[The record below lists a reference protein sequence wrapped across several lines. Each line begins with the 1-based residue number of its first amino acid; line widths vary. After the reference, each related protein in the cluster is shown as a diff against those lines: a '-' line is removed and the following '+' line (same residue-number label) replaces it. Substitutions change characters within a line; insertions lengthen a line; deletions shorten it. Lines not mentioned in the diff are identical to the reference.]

1 MKEYK
6 SNEELMEYLENKNVI
21 ISDKNRA
28 LNIID
33 NYSYY
38 SVVNTYK
45 YVFKKS
51 DNTYFEGVRF
61 DEIYS
66 LYNFDKN
73 IRFIFL
79 KYALEFELKIRGVM
93 GNILAKN
100 YGLKDYLNKT
110 NFDELADEED
120 IDDII
125 NSINNE
131 IDKNKDKHPAI
142 THYYQTYGFIPPFV
156 AIKILSFGQ
165 ISRWYGLLKQ
175 SDRNEIAKK
184 FNVSPK
190 LLKQILV
197 NMTLARNIC
206 AHSDRFFSFHSKFFM
221 SFKLID
227 STYKV
232 NNNSTNLYMLIK
244 SMEKFLD
251 EKDYKEFIILINE
264 EYTKLKESVKSID
277 TKIILK
283 IMGYPNV

>member
-6 SNEELMEYLENKNVI
+6 HNEELLEHLKNKNVI
-21 ISDKNRA
+21 IDDENIA
-28 LNIID
+28 LNVID

-45 YVFKKS
+45 YVFKKD
-51 DNTYFEGVRF
+51 DNTYIENVRF
-61 DEIYS
+61 NEIYS

-73 IRFIFL
+73 IRTIFL
-79 KYALEFELKIRGVM
+79 KYALEFELKIRGVI

-100 YGLKDYLNKT
+100 YGLKKYLNKI
-110 NFDELADEED
+110 NFDELANEED
-120 IDDII
+120 INNVIE
-125 NSINNE
+125 SINIE
-131 IDKNKDKHPAI
+131 IDKNKGKHPAI
-142 THYYQTYGFIPPFV
+142 SHYDQAYGFIPPFV

-190 LLKQILV
+190 LLKQILI

-206 AHSDRFFSFHSKFFM
+206 AHSDRLFSFHSKFFM
-221 SFKLID
+221 TFSLID
-227 STYKV
+227 NRYKV
-232 NNNSTNLYMLIK
+232 NNNSTNLYMLIR
-244 SMEKFLD
+244 SMEKFLSEQD
-251 EKDYKEFIILINE
+251 YKDLMNLINKEFIKLNE
-264 EYTKLKESVKSID
+264 SIKSID
-277 TKIILK
+277 ARVILK

>member
-6 SNEELMEYLENKNVI
+6 NNEELIEHLENKNVI
-21 ISDKNRA
+21 IDDKNIA

-33 NYSYY
+33 SYSYY
-38 SVVNTYK
+38 SVINTYK
-45 YVFKKS
+45 YVFKKD
-51 DNTYFEGVRF
+51 DNTYFKNVRF

-73 IRFIFL
+73 IRAIFL
-79 KYALEFELKIRGVM
+79 KYALEFELKIRGTI

-100 YGLKDYLNKT
+100 YGLNDYLNKE
-110 NFDELADEED
+110 NFDELAGEND
-120 IDDII
+120 INNII
-125 NSINNE
+125 DSINDE
-131 IDKNKDKHPAI
+131 IDKNKGKHPSI
-142 THYYQTYGFIPPFV
+142 THYDQSYGFIPPFV
-156 AIKILSFGQ
+156 VIKILSFGQ

-184 FNVSPK
+184 FNISPK

-206 AHSDRFFSFHSKFFM
+206 AHSDRLFSFHSKFFM
-221 SFKLID
+221 TFKLID

-232 NNNSTNLYMLIK
+232 NNNSTNLYMLIR
-244 SMEKFLD
+244 SMEKFLNGQ
-251 EKDYKEFIILINE
+251 DYKDLINLVNE
-264 EYTKLKESVKSID
+264 EYKKLAESIKSID
-277 TKIILK
+277 ASVILK

>member
-1 MKEYK
+1 MKGYK
-6 SNEELMEYLENKNVI
+6 NNEELLEHLKNKNVI
-21 ISDKNRA
+21 IDNENTA

-45 YVFKKS
+45 YVFKKD
-51 DNTYFEGVRF
+51 DNTYFENVHFG
-61 DEIYS
+61 EIYS

-73 IRFIFL
+73 IRCIFL
-79 KYALEFELKIRGVM
+79 KYALELELKIKGVM
-93 GNILAKN
+93 GNTLAKKYGMKN
-100 YGLKDYLNKT
+100 YLDKT
-110 NFDELADEED
+110 NFDTLAKEED
-120 IDDII
+120 INNII
-125 NSINNE
+125 DSINIE

-142 THYYQTYGFIPPFV
+142 MHYYQTYNFIPPFV

-184 FNVSPK
+184 FGISPK

-206 AHSDRFFSFHSKFFM
+206 AHSDRLFSLHSKFFM
-221 SFKLID
+221 SFNLID
-227 STYKV
+227 KTYKV
-232 NNNSTNLYMLIK
+232 DNNSTNLYMLLRC
-244 SMEKFLD
+244 MEKFLSS
-251 EKDYKEFIILINE
+251 EEYKNLMILIDNE
-264 EYTKLKESVKSID
+264 YNKLVKSIKSID

-283 IMGYPNV
+283 IMGYPSV

>member
-1 MKEYK
+1 MKEYENNK
-6 SNEELMEYLENKNVI
+6 ELIEHLENKNVI
-21 ISDKNRA
+21 IDDKNVA
-28 LNIID
+28 MNIID

-45 YVFKKS
+45 YVFKKD
-51 DNTYFEGVRF
+51 DNTYLENVHF

-73 IRFIFL
+73 IRTIFL
-79 KYALEFELKIRGVM
+79 KYALEFELKIRGIM

-100 YGLKDYLNKT
+100 YGLNSYLNKE
-110 NFDELADEED
+110 NFDELADEND
-120 IDDII
+120 INNII
-125 NSINNE
+125 NSINDE
-131 IDKNKDKHPAI
+131 IYKNKGKHPAI
-142 THYYQTYGFIPPFV
+142 THYDQTYGFVPPFV

-165 ISRWYGLLKQ
+165 ISRLYGLLKQ

-184 FNVSPK
+184 FNISPK

-206 AHSDRFFSFHSKFFM
+206 AHSDRLFSFHSKFFM
-221 SFKLID
+221 TFKLID

-232 NNNSTNLYMLIK
+232 NNNSTNLYMLIR
-244 SMEKFLD
+244 SMEKFLN
-251 EKDYKEFIILINE
+251 EQDYKNLINLVNE
-264 EYTKLKESVKSID
+264 EYKKLEESIKSID
-277 TKIILK
+277 ASVILK

>member
-6 SNEELMEYLENKNVI
+6 TNEELIEHLESKNIIIDNKNI
-21 ISDKNRA
+21 A

-38 SVVNTYK
+38 PVINTYK
-45 YVFKKS
+45 YVFQKS
-51 DNTYFEGVRF
+51 DNTYFENVRF

-66 LYNFDKN
+66 LYSFDKN
-73 IRFIFL
+73 IRTIFL
-79 KYALEFELKIRGVM
+79 KYALEFELKIRGIM

-100 YGLKDYLNKT
+100 YGLENYLNKES
-110 NFDELADEED
+110 FDDLANEDD
-120 IDDII
+120 IDNIVD
-125 NSINNE
+125 SINVE
-131 IDKNKDKHPAI
+131 IDKNKGKHPAI
-142 THYYQTYGFIPPFV
+142 THYNQAYGFIPPFV

-184 FNVSPK
+184 FNISPK

-206 AHSDRFFSFHSKFFM
+206 AHSDRPFSFHSKFFM

-227 STYKV
+227 SSYKV
-232 NNNSTNLYMLIK
+232 NNNSTNLYMLIRC
-244 SMEKFLD
+244 MEKFLN
-251 EKDYKEFIILINE
+251 KGDYEELIKLIETEFN
-264 EYTKLKESVKSID
+264 KLKESIKSID
-277 TKIILK
+277 AKVILK
-283 IMGYPNV
+283 VMGYPDV

>member
-6 SNEELMEYLENKNVI
+6 NNKELIEHLENKNVI
-21 ISDKNRA
+21 IDDKNIA
-28 LNIID
+28 MNIID

-45 YVFKKS
+45 YVFKK
-51 DNTYFEGVRF
+51 DDKTYFENVHF

-73 IRFIFL
+73 IRTIFL
-79 KYALEFELKIRGVM
+79 KYALEFELKIRGIM

-100 YGLKDYLNKT
+100 YGLKDYLNKE
-110 NFDELADEED
+110 NFDELADEND
-120 IDDII
+120 IHNII
-125 NSINNE
+125 DSINDE
-131 IDKNKDKHPAI
+131 IDKNKGKHPAI
-142 THYYQTYGFIPPFV
+142 THYIQAYGFVPPYV

-184 FNVSPK
+184 FNISPK

-206 AHSDRFFSFHSKFFM
+206 AHSDRLFSFHSKFFM
-221 SFKLID
+221 TFKLID

-232 NNNSTNLYMLIK
+232 NNNSTNLYMLIR
-244 SMEKFLD
+244 SMGKFLN
-251 EKDYKEFIILINE
+251 EQDYKDLINLVNE
-264 EYTKLKESVKSID
+264 EYKKLDESIKSID
-277 TKIILK
+277 ASVILK

>member
-6 SNEELMEYLENKNVI
+6 NNEELLESLKNKNI
-21 ISDKNRA
+21 IIDDEKMT

-45 YVFKKS
+45 YVFKKE
-51 DNTYFEGVRF
+51 DNTYFENVHF

-73 IRFIFL
+73 IRTIFL

-93 GNILAKN
+93 GNTIAKN
-100 YGLKDYLNKT
+100 YGIKDYLNKI
-110 NFDELADEED
+110 NFDELANE
-120 IDDII
+120 DDINNVI
-125 NSINNE
+125 DSINAE
-131 IDKNKDKHPAI
+131 IDKNKGKHPAI
-142 THYYQTYGFIPPFV
+142 THYDQTYGFIPPFV
-156 AIKILSFGQ
+156 VIKILSFGQ

-190 LLKQILV
+190 LLKQILI

-206 AHSDRFFSFHSKFFM
+206 AHSDRLFSFHSKFFM
-221 SFKLID
+221 TFRLID
-227 STYKV
+227 NTYKT
-232 NNNSTNLYMLIK
+232 NNNSTNLYMLIR
-244 SMEKFLD
+244 SMEKFLS
-251 EKDYKEFIILINE
+251 ERDYKDLIN
-264 EYTKLKESVKSID
+264 LINKEFHNLNGSIKSID
-277 TKIILK
+277 TRIILE
-283 IMGYPNV
+283 IMGYPSV

>member
-6 SNEELMEYLENKNVI
+6 NNEELIEHLENKNI
-21 ISDKNRA
+21 IIDDKNIA

-38 SVVNTYK
+38 SVINTYK
-45 YVFKKS
+45 YVFKKD
-51 DNTYFEGVRF
+51 DNTYFENVHF

-66 LYNFDKN
+66 LYKFDKN
-73 IRFIFL
+73 IRTIFL
-79 KYALEFELKIRGVM
+79 KYALEFELKIRGIM

-100 YGLKDYLNKT
+100 YGLNDYFNKE
-110 NFDELADEED
+110 NFDELADEND
-120 IDDII
+120 IDNII
-125 NSINNE
+125 DSINDE
-131 IDKNKDKHPAI
+131 IDKSKGKHPAI
-142 THYYQTYGFIPPFV
+142 THYNQNYGFVPPFV

-165 ISRWYGLLKQ
+165 ISRLYGLLKQ

-184 FNVSPK
+184 FNISSK

-206 AHSDRFFSFHSKFFM
+206 AHSDRLFSFHSKFFM
-221 SFKLID
+221 TFKLID

-232 NNNSTNLYMLIK
+232 KNNSTNLYMLIR
-244 SMEKFLD
+244 SMEKFLN
-251 EKDYKEFIILINE
+251 EQDYNDLINLIDG
-264 EYTKLKESVKSID
+264 EYEKLDESIKSINAS
-277 TKIILK
+277 IILK

>member
-6 SNEELMEYLENKNVI
+6 HNEELLEHLKNKNVI
-21 ISDKNRA
+21 IDDENIA
-28 LNIID
+28 LNVID

-45 YVFKKS
+45 YVFKKD
-51 DNTYFEGVRF
+51 DNTYIENVRF
-61 DEIYS
+61 NEIYS

-73 IRFIFL
+73 IRTIFL
-79 KYALEFELKIRGVM
+79 KYALEFELKIRGVI

-100 YGLKDYLNKT
+100 YGLKKYLNKI
-110 NFDELADEED
+110 NFDELANEED
-120 IDDII
+120 INNVIE
-125 NSINNE
+125 SINIE
-131 IDKNKDKHPAI
+131 IDKNKGKHPAI
-142 THYYQTYGFIPPFV
+142 THYDQAYGFIPPFV

-190 LLKQILV
+190 LLKQILI

-206 AHSDRFFSFHSKFFM
+206 AHSDRLFSFHSKFFM
-221 SFKLID
+221 TFSLID
-227 STYKV
+227 NRYKV
-232 NNNSTNLYMLIK
+232 NNNSTNLYMLIR
-244 SMEKFLD
+244 SMEKFLSEQD
-251 EKDYKEFIILINE
+251 YKDLMNLINKEFIKLNE
-264 EYTKLKESVKSID
+264 SIKSID
-277 TKIILK
+277 ARVILK

>member
-6 SNEELMEYLENKNVI
+6 SNKELIEHLENKNVI
-21 ISDKNRA
+21 INDKNIA
-28 LNIID
+28 MNIID

-45 YVFKKS
+45 YVFKK
-51 DNTYFEGVRF
+51 DDKTYFENVHF

-73 IRFIFL
+73 IRTIFL
-79 KYALEFELKIRGVM
+79 KYALEFELKIRGIM

-100 YGLKDYLNKT
+100 YGLKDYLNKE
-110 NFDELADEED
+110 NFDELADEND
-120 IDDII
+120 INNII
-125 NSINNE
+125 DSINDE
-131 IDKNKDKHPAI
+131 IDKNKGKHPAI
-142 THYYQTYGFIPPFV
+142 THFDQTYNFIPPFV

-184 FNVSPK
+184 FNISPK

-206 AHSDRFFSFHSKFFM
+206 AHSDRLFSFHSKFFM
-221 SFKLID
+221 TFKLID

-232 NNNSTNLYMLIK
+232 NNNSTNLYMLIR
-244 SMEKFLD
+244 SMEKFLN
-251 EKDYKEFIILINE
+251 EQNYKDLINLVNE
-264 EYTKLKESVKSID
+264 EYQKLDESIKSID
-277 TKIILK
+277 ASVILK

>member
-6 SNEELMEYLENKNVI
+6 NNEELLESLKNKNI
-21 ISDKNRA
+21 IIDDEKMT

-45 YVFKKS
+45 YVFKKE
-51 DNTYFEGVRF
+51 DNTYFENVHF

-73 IRFIFL
+73 IRTIFL

-93 GNILAKN
+93 GNTIAKN
-100 YGLKDYLNKT
+100 YGIKDYLNKI
-110 NFDELADEED
+110 NFDELANE
-120 IDDII
+120 DDINNVI
-125 NSINNE
+125 DSINAE
-131 IDKNKDKHPAI
+131 IDKNKGKHPAI
-142 THYYQTYGFIPPFV
+142 THYDQTYGFIPPFV

-190 LLKQILV
+190 LLKQILI

-206 AHSDRFFSFHSKFFM
+206 AHSDRLFSFHSKFFM
-221 SFKLID
+221 TFRLID
-227 STYKV
+227 NTYKT
-232 NNNSTNLYMLIK
+232 NNNSTNLYMLIR
-244 SMEKFLD
+244 SMEKFLS
-251 EKDYKEFIILINE
+251 ERDYKDLIN
-264 EYTKLKESVKSID
+264 LINKEFHNLNGSIKSID
-277 TKIILK
+277 TRIILE
-283 IMGYPNV
+283 IMGYPSV